1 MILAID
7 IGNTNI
13 VLGCADSDRILF
25 RERLATVQRE
35 TSLEYAVKI
44 NQRRCDIFRRTV
56 CHEHRKGGG

>member
-13 VLGCADSDRILF
+13 VLGCADGDKILF

-44 NQRRCDIFRRTV
+44 
-56 CHEHRKGGG
+56 KGGAGYQRYKA

>member
-44 NQRRCDIFRRTV
+44 
-56 CHEHRKGGG
+56 KSGA